1 MRILPESPQEGK
13 ESLLTGPRVK
23 LKRHL
28 NIRMGRRPT
37 LGKKRK
43 VPCSPEPV
51 RATLPSSPVHNVSA
65 SRSQNHAKRNHQLE
79 PLSGNLPNVILLS
92 MLEKLDA
99 KLDNLQNTLED
110 VPSRVAGLM
119 EQIWIARGQYHLDNG
134 SVSLEVVSP
143 VTVGEYSFSRS
154 PSVPHSV
161 RAREQNQ
168 YLQPTPPYG
177 CEPQQSQLLK
187 AMSPGGRE
195 PQQNCTV
202 SRWPLDIP
210 VIPGEPSLG
219 LLPMTDDEQDPQQ
232 DQYIHLVIPEEHL
245 KKEPLYADSWDP
257 QQNFIMQPSIHEE
270 DGPQQNN
277 CRQPVLP
284 DEKKPDEQE
293 LLWFD
298 GEGPQQNHC
307 IHPTFQ
313 EDQSLEHNACL
324 QQVFSAHEEHQSCKK
339 EPMHPENP
347 DQEYDLHQP
356 CTDAHGLPDVR
367 SSFLAQNTADRGGAI
382 TTDPSERGN
391 MESDVLLFKAIPAPQ
406 SRRESLNG
414 KEIHQASVGR
424 KNFAHKMNKK
434 KHQRLHKSE
443 SSNNDA
449 LLGPKRKQ
457 SGLGAYPC
465 AECTRTFTGKT
476 HLLQHEKTHTGLR
489 QCPYTEQETRS
500 ADEATPK
507 HHEITHKG
515 VRPFHCNICE
525 KSFTQKIHLQRHHRT
540 HTGEKPYQCSLC
552 FMRFARK
559 ESLVHHHS
567 IHTRVKPYHCPVCGK
582 GFDRKERLA
591 GHQRKHPGEKPYQ
604 CSVCAKRFNH
614 KRTLAHHQITHTRP
628 FHCSVCRKSFD
639 RKERLLGHQRI
650 HTGKRYVAAQDMKI
664 VLNKRRLLSN
674 IK

>member
-1 MRILPESPQEGK
+1 
-13 ESLLTGPRVK
+13 
-23 LKRHL
+23 
-28 NIRMGRRPT
+28 MGRRPAP
-37 LGKKRK
+37 GKKRK
-43 VPCSPEPV
+43 VQCSPEPV
-51 RATLPSSPVHNVSA
+51 RVTLPSSPVHNVSA
-65 SRSQNHAKRNHQLE
+65 SRSKNNAERNHQLE

-99 KLDNLQNTLED
+99 KLDNFQNTLED
-110 VPSRVAGLM
+110 LPSRVAGLM
-119 EQIWIARGQYHLDNG
+119 EQIWIARDQYHLDNG

-143 VTVGEYSFSRS
+143 VTIGEYSFSRS
-154 PSVPHSV
+154 PPVPLSV

-187 AMSPGGRE
+187 PMSPDGRE

-202 SRWPLDIP
+202 SRWPPDIP

-219 LLPMTDDEQDPQQ
+219 LLPVTDDEQESQQ
-232 DQYIHLVIPEEHL
+232 DQYIQLVIPDVHKPEEHL

-257 QQNFIMQPSIHEE
+257 QQNFFIQPSIHEE
-270 DGPQQNN
+270 HGPQQNN

-284 DEKKPDEQE
+284 DEKEPDEQE

-298 GEGPQQNHC
+298 REGPQQNHC
-307 IHPTFQ
+307 IHPAFQ
-313 EDQSLEHNACL
+313 EDQSLQHNASL
-324 QQVFSAHEEHQSCKK
+324 QQVLSAHEQHQSCKT

-347 DQEYDLHQP
+347 DQQYDLQQP
-356 CTDAHGLPDVR
+356 CTDAHGLSVR
-367 SSFLAQNTADRGGAI
+367 SSFLAENTADRGEAI
-382 TTDPSERGN
+382 TTDPSERGH
-391 MESDVLLFKAIPAPQ
+391 MESDVLLSKDIPAPQ
-406 SRRESLNG
+406 SQRESLNG
-414 KEIHQASVGR
+414 KEIQHASAGR
-424 KNFAHKMNKK
+424 KNFAHKMNEK
-434 KHQRLHKSE
+434 KHQRSHKSE

-465 AECTRTFTGKT
+465 AECTKTFTGKT
-476 HLLQHEKTHTGLR
+476 HLLLHEKTHTGLI
-489 QCPYTEQETRS
+489 QCPYPEQETRS
-500 ADEATPK
+500 ADEATLI

-515 VRPFHCNICE
+515 VRPFQCYICE
-525 KSFTQKIHLQRHHRT
+525 KSFTQKGNLKIHHRT

-552 FMRFARK
+552 FMRFAHER
-559 ESLVHHHS
+559 SLVYHHT

-591 GHQRKHPGEKPYQ
+591 GHQRTHPGEKPYQ

-614 KRTLAHHQITHTRP
+614 KRTLAHHQITHRRP

-639 RKERLLGHQRI
+639 CKERLLGHQRI
-650 HTGKRYVAAQDMKI
+650 HTGKRYVAAQGMKKGFK
-664 VLNKRRLLSN
+664 KRRLLSN

>member
-1 MRILPESPQEGK
+1 MRRLPQLPRGDTTLPHMRRLPESPEDEK
-13 ESLLTGPRVK
+13 EPLFGPRRK
-23 LKRHL
+23 LKRLL

-37 LGKKRK
+37 PGKKRK

-92 MLEKLDA
+92 MLEKLDV

-119 EQIWIARGQYHLDNG
+119 EQIWIAQGQYHLDNG

-143 VTVGEYSFSRS
+143 VTVGEYSSSRS
-154 PSVPHSV
+154 PLVPLSV

-177 CEPQQSQLLK
+177 CEQQQSQLLK
-187 AMSPGGRE
+187 PLSPCGRE

-202 SRWPLDIP
+202 SSCPPDIP
-210 VIPGEPSLG
+210 VIPCEPSLG
-219 LLPMTDDEQDPQQ
+219 LLPVTDDEQEPQQ
-232 DQYIHLVIPEEHL
+232 DQYIQLVIPDEHKPEEHL
-245 KKEPLYADSWDP
+245 QKELLHADSWDP
-257 QQNFIMQPSIHEE
+257 QQNFFMQPSIHEE
-270 DGPQQNN
+270 HGPQQNN
-277 CRQPVLP
+277 CRQPVLL
-284 DEKKPDEQE
+284 DEKEPDEQD

-298 GEGPQQNHC
+298 REGPLQNHC
-307 IHPTFQ
+307 IHPAFE

-324 QQVFSAHEEHQSCKK
+324 QQVLSAHEQHQSCKTK
-339 EPMHPENP
+339 PMHPENP
-347 DQEYDLHQP
+347 DP
-356 CTDAHGLPDVR
+356 
-367 SSFLAQNTADRGGAI
+367 
-382 TTDPSERGN
+382 
-391 MESDVLLFKAIPAPQ
+391 PQ
-406 SRRESLNG
+406 SQRESLNG
-414 KEIHQASVGR
+414 KEIQHASAGR
-424 KNFAHKMNKK
+424 KNFAHRMNEK
-434 KHQRLHKSE
+434 KHQRSHKSE

-465 AECTRTFTGKT
+465 AECTKTFTGKT
-476 HLLQHEKTHTGLR
+476 HLLLHEKTHTGLR
-489 QCPYTEQETRS
+489 QCPYPEQETRS
-500 ADEATPK
+500 ADEATLI

-515 VRPFHCNICE
+515 VRPFHCNICG
-525 KSFTQKIHLQRHHRT
+525 KSFTQKGNLQRHHRT

-552 FMRFARK
+552 FMRFAYK
-559 ESLVHHHS
+559 ESLVCHHT

-591 GHQRKHPGEKPYQ
+591 GHQSAHPGEKPYQ
-604 CSVCAKRFNH
+604 CSVCAKRFNR
-614 KRTLAHHQITHTRP
+614 KRTLAHHQITHRRP
-628 FHCSVCRKSFD
+628 FHCSECRKSFD
-639 RKERLLGHQRI
+639 CKEQLLGHQRI
-650 HTGKRYVAAQDMKI
+650 HTGKRYVAARGMKKG
-664 VLNKRRLLSN
+664 LKKRRLLSN